1 MKNYLLLFSLCLLIC
16 SCKDKT
22 ETKTE
27 TDTST
32 TLTANEAA
40 VKESNKGGV
49 FKAVTSN
56 KTYEVAIE
64 CSYYEEDYF
73 QFKSDK
79 LDVGDSN
86 GDGLNINGFQTGKQ
100 LVLTIVDNGVKFSA
114 PNITTWQKTDN
125 AFKGTATLYEEGSS
139 TANTIEVT
147 FSGSCN

>member
-16 SCKDKT
+16 SCK
-22 ETKTE
+22 EKTE

-32 TLTANEAA
+32 TPTANEVA
-40 VKESNKGGV
+40 VKESNRGV

-86 GDGLNINGFQTGKQ
+86 GDGLNINGYQNGKQ
-100 LVLTIVDNGVKFSA
+100 LVLTIVDNGVNFSA

-147 FSGSCN
+147 FSGSCK